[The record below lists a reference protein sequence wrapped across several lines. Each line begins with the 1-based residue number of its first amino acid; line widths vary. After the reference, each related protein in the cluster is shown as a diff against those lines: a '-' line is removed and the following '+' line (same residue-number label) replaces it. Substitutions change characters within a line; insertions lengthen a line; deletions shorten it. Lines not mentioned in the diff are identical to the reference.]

1 MNSPSLPASQPVDNS
16 GGKRLF
22 LATVNPMPLD
32 IPAFN
37 DAFGRAY
44 DRVHRSAQPADLAAE
59 QEKLRA
65 LVPADASEEDRTWTG
80 HLINDLAEP
89 PPPPREWSELYH
101 EAVRIHSAVYPPK
114 GTTEEQIAM
123 LADGRRR
130 IWEIADRATPDEE
143 WDIRAMTE
151 DLESMENWI
160 RNPPFPLTE
169 TPFPSADA

>member
-1 MNSPSLPASQPVDNS
+1 MNSPSLPARQPVDNS

-22 LATVNPMPLD
+22 LATVNAMPLD

-37 DAFGRAY
+37 NAFGRAY

-65 LVPADASEEDRTWTG
+65 LVPADASEEDRTWTD

-101 EAVRIHSAVYPPK
+101 EAVRIHIAVYPPK
-114 GTTEEQIAM
+114 GTSEEQVAM

-130 IWEIADRATPDEE
+130 IWEIAERASEDEAD
-143 WDIRAMTE
+143 DIRAMTE
-151 DLESMENWI
+151 DLESMESWI
-160 RNPPFPLTE
+160 RNPPFPLTDA
-169 TPFPSADA
+169 PFPDA